1 MEHCHTE
8 SKEGCCKD
16 LETKNENLKGG
27 EFKMMIKK
35 KTLLW
40 ITIGFLFL
48 TVIYLTFKVNN
59 LSVDSVQ
66 SATTQAASVGSAMVG
81 GC

>member
-1 MEHCHTE
+1 MECHTE
-8 SKEGCCKD
+8 KEEGCCKN
-16 LETKNENLKGG
+16 LETKNEKMKGG

-40 ITIGFLFL
+40 AVIGILFL
-48 TVIYLTFKVNN
+48 AVIYLTFKVNN
-59 LSVDSVQ
+59 FSVGSVQ
-66 SATTQAASVGSAMVG
+66 SAATSAASAGSAMVG